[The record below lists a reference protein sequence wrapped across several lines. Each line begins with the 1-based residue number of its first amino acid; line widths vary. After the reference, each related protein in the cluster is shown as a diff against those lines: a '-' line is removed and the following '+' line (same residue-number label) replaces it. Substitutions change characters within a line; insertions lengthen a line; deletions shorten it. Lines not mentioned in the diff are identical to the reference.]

1 MQVYCFIIRNGYDLQ
16 IVTITIY
23 YKIQFKIG
31 GLLLIKQY
39 SIIIFTVLLFL
50 ISACSNDNQTNNNQ
64 DQLIIQTTL
73 YPLEYIAAEIGGNHV
88 HVETIY
94 PPGVDA
100 HTYEPT
106 SKEITGLA
114 KADAFIYLG
123 AGLEGFADKAAS
135 ALDKQDVE
143 LIEIGKHESLFA
155 HIDDKNND
163 DSHEHHDGSPID
175 PHIWLDPLRM
185 NQIADILYEE
195 LIKLN
200 SENETDFKNNLTQF
214 KETMIDLNNDFEN
227 TLKDKDNKQILVT
240 HAAYGYWERIYG
252 IKQLSIS
259 GLSTS
264 DEPSQKQLA
273 EIARL
278 AKENNLNYVI
288 YGQNDSNQTADI
300 IKEHIKAEKLQ
311 LHNLEVLTEDDL
323 NNDANYLSLMKDNLD
338 VLDKATH

>member
-1 MQVYCFIIRNGYDLQ
+1 MTKR
-16 IVTITIY
+16 
-23 YKIQFKIG
+23 
-31 GLLLIKQY
+31 Y
-39 SIIIFTVLLFL
+39 SLIIFTVLLFL
-50 ISACSNDNQTNNNQ
+50 ITACSNNNQ
-64 DQLIIQTTL
+64 ADNKNQLTIQTTL
-73 YPLEYIAAEIGGNHV
+73 YPLEYIASEIGGEHV

-106 SKEITGLA
+106 SKEITSLA

-123 AGLEGFADKAAS
+123 AGLEGFADTAAS

-143 LIEIGKHESLFA
+143 LIEIGKHDSLFA
-155 HIDDKNND
+155 HIDDKDND
-163 DSHEHHDGSPID
+163 DSHDHHDGSPID

-185 NQIADILYEE
+185 NQIADILYDE
-195 LIKLN
+195 LINLDP
-200 SENETDFKNNLTQF
+200 ENETDFKNNLTQF
-214 KETMIDLNNDFEN
+214 KQSMIDLNDDFEK
-227 TLKDKDNKQILVT
+227 TLKDKENKNILVT

-252 IKQLSIS
+252 IKQLAIS

-278 AKENNLNYVI
+278 AKENNIHYVI

-323 NNDANYLSLMKDNLD
+323 NKDANYLSLMKDNLE
-338 VLDKATH
+338 VLDKATN